1 MRAAYMPRR
10 QISQFGEKNAGKIP
24 HHYVKVNGIEFDSQS
39 EADRYMELLVLQKAG
54 KISDL
59 VCQPQWELIPAA
71 SVPADITRGRAEHF
85 RKHVYT
91 ADFAYKDEKGN
102 YIVEDVKSKRT
113 REERDYRIN
122 RKLMWMLHG
131 IYVVEELR

>member
-1 MRAAYMPRR
+1 MFRSMK
-10 QISQFGEKNAGKIP
+10 QIKSYGERKSGRIP
-24 HHYVKVNGIEFDSQS
+24 HNYVKVNGIEFDSQS
-39 EADRYMELLVLQKAG
+39 EADRYVELLVLQKAG
-54 KISDL
+54 KISEL
-59 VCQPQWELIPAA
+59 TCQPQWELIPAA
-71 SVPADITRGRAEHF
+71 SVPADITHGRTERF

-102 YIVEDVKSKRT
+102 YIVEDVKSERT

-131 IYVVEELR
+131 IYVHEVIK